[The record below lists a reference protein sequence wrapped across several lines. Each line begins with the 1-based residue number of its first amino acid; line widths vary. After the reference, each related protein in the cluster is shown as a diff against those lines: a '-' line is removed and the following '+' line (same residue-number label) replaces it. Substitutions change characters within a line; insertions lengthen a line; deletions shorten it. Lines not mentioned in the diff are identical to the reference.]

1 MRVVAWLTIALSL
14 NLSSGAELFRVATWN
29 LENYLDASVG
39 SRRAKSEESKAAI
52 REIIQRI
59 KPDVLAVQE
68 VGTTN
73 ALMEVREAL
82 NFTHW

>member
-1 MRVVAWLTIALSL
+1 MRFIFIVFVVWVNI
-14 NLSSGAELFRVATWN
+14 SSGAELFRVATWN

-39 SRRAKSEESKAAI
+39 SRRAKSEESKAAV

-82 NFTHW
+82 NFRHWE